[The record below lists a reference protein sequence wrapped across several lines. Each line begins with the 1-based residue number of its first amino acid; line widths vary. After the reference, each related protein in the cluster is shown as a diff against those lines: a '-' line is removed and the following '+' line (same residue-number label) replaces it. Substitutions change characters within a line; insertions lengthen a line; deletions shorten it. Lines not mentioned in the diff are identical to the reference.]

1 MIWSRQKIVPDK
13 EAPSHVLTEAQM
25 RVARLVAAGMKD
37 NEIMA
42 ELGLSR
48 EGVQFQTRA
57 IRKKIGARRRLDI
70 VAWYARIM
78 EREQWQADKAAALNV
93 IRIKA
98 IIQKFGYACL
108 TLGDAADA
116 VQRMGKGVYNTDDAE
131 PGRDRRGAS
140 EAEDG
145 QEASPELYPI
155 HLPWIRS

>member
-1 MIWSRQKIVPDK
+1 VIWSRQKIVPDK

-25 RVARLVAAGMKD
+25 RVARLVAAGLKD
-37 NEIMA
+37 NEIM
-42 ELGLSR
+42 EQLGLSR

-93 IRIKA
+93 IRVKA
-98 IIQKFGYACL
+98 TFQKFGFACL

-116 VQRMGKGVYNTDDAE
+116 VQRMGKGVYSHDAE
-131 PGRDRRGAS
+131 SSGDSRGAI
-140 EAEDG
+140 EAQDG
-145 QEASPELYPI
+145 EETPSLLHAV